1 MAMGRVILPM
11 MFSLILLSST
21 PYLLMDAI
29 AFLPETTGDTPVG
42 GTMMPIDTTA
52 LLLGGARSI
61 LGWLVPV
68 VAAGVGIGFVLVRR
82 KF

>member
-11 MFSLILLSST
+11 MFSLILLST

-42 GTMMPIDTTA
+42 STMVPIDTAA